1 MPRRACSF
9 LLPAA
14 ASCHCHCCGHHWE
27 PPTTL
32 SMDGRW
38 LERDGAQAL
47 TKNGLQRR
55 LSILQSPECAACISL
70 AWPQSSQTSLWM
82 PFWHPSSTHQLCVQG
97 RTWSCSCVCFEEEG
111 GLAGIPEARGNCPAR
126 LNLARLVT
134 CWGLFLCRG
143 EQGMQLAVS
152 ASVGCLVWVF
162 SPHQQSEDIQGCQ
175 RCQGVSDTPKDHPG
189 AGLRTHRP
197 LVWPLPS
204 YASGVP
210 APQSQ
215 PLHLMRGLAQSGELP
230 SQPPHCLP
238 NGP

>member
-1 MPRRACSF
+1 MGSKGEFQVCRALSV
-9 LLPAA
+9 LPA
-14 ASCHCHCCGHHWE
+14 SPWHGLS
-27 PPTTL
+27 PP
-32 SMDGRW
+32 R
-38 LERDGAQAL
+38 
-47 TKNGLQRR
+47 
-55 LSILQSPECAACISL
+55 
-70 AWPQSSQTSLWM
+70 
-82 PFWHPSSTHQLCVQG
+82 HPSGCPSGTPPAPTSSVS
-97 RTWSCSCVCFEEEG
+97 REG
-111 GLAGIPEARGNCPAR
+111 HGAAPVYVLRRKEDWLGYQRPGETVLP
-126 LNLARLVT
+126 LNLAGLVT
-134 CWGLFLCRG
+134 RWGLFLCRG

-175 RCQGVSDTPKDHPG
+175 RCQGVSDTPKEHPG